1 MSRPLR
7 WALSIV
13 VAAFGALSPVTV
25 GAQSARDYLNT
36 PVGAATGYVDV
47 IATSSE
53 TGAASELPVPNN
65 EVVTGTGAA
74 TLLWSYPLMNKYGG
88 VALGLPY
95 AGVEVRGA
103 SGTTKTSAFGDP
115 SVTLHANIFGAPALR
130 VDQFPS
136 AVPQTFSSFHLTIHA
151 PLGEYDSASPVNVGA
166 NRWAFTPIVNLSITP
181 DKGVQ
186 WIDLGIAGRFYTAN
200 NEFQGSNQ
208 LTQHPLLTLTAH
220 YSHNI
225 GKYLYGAIGLA
236 YNHGGESFVND
247 VPQDD
252 GANAVTPVVAISG
265 AIKLFRLTLRYEST
279 PGTPD
284 GSPTKAL
291 LAFRVTKS
299 LLF

>member
-1 MSRPLR
+1 VSRPLR
-7 WALSIV
+7 GALSIV
-13 VAAFGALSPVTV
+13 VAALGALVPLTAR
-25 GAQSARDYLNT
+25 AQSARDYLNT
-36 PVGAATGYVDV
+36 PVDAATGYIDV

-65 EVVTGTGAA
+65 TVVTGTGAA
-74 TLLWSYPLMNKYGG
+74 TLLWSYPFFKKYGG
-88 VALGLPY
+88 VALGLNY
-95 AGVEVRGA
+95 GSVEVRGL
-103 SGTTKTSAFGDP
+103 SGTTKTSDFGDP
-115 SVTLHANIFGAPALR
+115 SVTVHANLFGAPALTR
-130 VDQFPS
+130 EQFSS
-136 AVPQTFSSFHLTIHA
+136 AVSQTFSSVHLTIHA
-151 PLGEYDSASPVNVGA
+151 PLGSYDPTSPVNVGA

-181 DKGVQ
+181 DQGVQ
-186 WIDLGIAGRFYTAN
+186 WIDLGVSTRFFTAN

-225 GKYLYGAIGLA
+225 GKRMYGAIGLA

-247 VPQDD
+247 VPRND
-252 GANAVTPVVAISG
+252 GANAVTPVIAISMG
-265 AIKLFRLTLRYEST
+265 LNLFRLTLRYEST
-279 PGTPD
+279 PGTPE